1 MKDPLVRRYARDAN
15 PSSVRPL
22 STATTTL
29 LKYRGMSVQSV
40 AWSQIGRHEANIA
53 GAIDAGLR

>member
-1 MKDPLVRRYARDAN
+1 MKDRLVMRYARDAN

-22 STATTTL
+22 ITATTTL
-29 LKYRGMSVQSV
+29 QKYRGISAQSV

-53 GAIDAGLR
+53 GAITAGLR

>member
-1 MKDPLVRRYARDAN
+1 MKDPLVMSYARDAN

-22 STATTTL
+22 ITATTTL
-29 LKYRGMSVQSV
+29 LKYRGISAQSV

>member
-1 MKDPLVRRYARDAN
+1 MKDHLVRSCARDAN

-22 STATTTL
+22 ITATTTL

-40 AWSQIGRHEANIA
+40 VWSQIGRHEANIA